1 MFRSRDLD
9 GSFWKRGWV
18 CARAARS
25 WRRRPGGHQR
35 GLHCQTFSWSPP
47 RCASRGKRQD
57 LDSLCSA
64 PTLFPAHGEAES
76 QLVEKGREER
86 GGEQGGGAASPTNHL
101 VSPHPSSICRFIK
114 SRANSNIISFKQL
127 HLAGV
132 RNLFEIKKTI
142 TERQQSSK
150 TTSET

>member
-1 MFRSRDLD
+1 M
-9 GSFWKRGWV
+9 GSCQGCTFLVGIRGV
-18 CARAARS
+18 HFSS
-25 WRRRPGGHQR
+25 WQGENAGS
-35 GLHCQTFSWSPP
+35 GLALLSPTP
-47 RCASRGKRQD
+47 F
-57 LDSLCSA
+57 L
-64 PTLFPAHGEAES
+64 AHGEAQS
-76 QLVEKGREER
+76 RLVKGRERR
-86 GGEQGGGAASPTNHL
+86 GGEQGGGAASPTNRL
-101 VSPHPSSICRFIK
+101 ASLHPSSICRFIK

>member
-1 MFRSRDLD
+1 MGLCQGFTLLEE
-9 GSFWKRGWV
+9 
-18 CARAARS
+18 AAR
-25 WRRRPGGHQR
+25 WALEGPALPHIQ
-35 GLHCQTFSWSPP
+35 LEAPQVCQLWLTEGKSRIWTRFAQPP
-47 RCASRGKRQD
+47 T
-57 LDSLCSA
+57 
-64 PTLFPAHGEAES
+64 PFPARGEAES
-76 QLVEKGREER
+76 RLVEKGREGR

-101 VSPHPSSICRFIK
+101 ASPHPSSICRFIK
-114 SRANSNIISFKQL
+114 SRANSGIISFKQL

>member
-1 MFRSRDLD
+1 MAAFGSVD
-9 GSFWKRGWV
+9 GFV
-18 CARAARS
+18 
-25 WRRRPGGHQR
+25 P
-35 GLHCQTFSWSPP
+35 GLHAAGGGGQVGIRGVCTARHSAGAPPQMCQQGEKAGSGLALLS
-47 RCASRGKRQD
+47 
-57 LDSLCSA
+57 

-114 SRANSNIISFKQL
+114 SRANSDIISFKQL

>member
-1 MFRSRDLD
+1 MGLCQ
-9 GSFWKRGWV
+9 G
-18 CARAARS
+18 CTQLEEAARWALEGS
-25 WRRRPGGHQR
+25 ALPDIQLEPPQMCQQGEKAGS
-35 GLHCQTFSWSPP
+35 GLTLLS
-47 RCASRGKRQD
+47 
-57 LDSLCSA
+57 